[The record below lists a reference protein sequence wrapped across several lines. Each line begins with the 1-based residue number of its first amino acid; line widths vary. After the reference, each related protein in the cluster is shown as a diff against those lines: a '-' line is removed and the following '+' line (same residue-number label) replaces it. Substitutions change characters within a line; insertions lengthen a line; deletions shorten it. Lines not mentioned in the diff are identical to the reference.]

1 MPLVA
6 DIALLAAGGLLL
18 YLGAEWL
25 VKGAAGLARK
35 FGVSPLV
42 VGMTVVAYATSAPE
56 LAVTIRAALAG
67 KSAIALGNAVGSNI
81 ANLGLILGVTALI
94 APPRVAGTL
103 IRREVPMLVLSSL
116 LVPLVLLDGTI
127 SRLEGFALAAGSF
140 AFTAVLLRSRR
151 GTDVVEE
158 AEEAAEEAGAPPG
171 DTKLRLVVIGVVG
184 LGALVLGGDVFVR
197 GAVGL
202 AAAVGMSERVV
213 GLTIVA
219 VGTSLPELAAS
230 LVAAFRGHSDM
241 AVGNIVGSN
250 VFNVLL
256 ILGAAAIL
264 HPVEAPLAS
273 IVVDVGALG
282 VLTLIAAVSLRTA
295 RKLSRLEGALLLL
308 SYAAFLGALVFGVG
322 AS

>member
-1 MPLVA
+1 MPLLA

-67 KSAIALGNAVGSNI
+67 KSAIALGNVVGSNI

-94 APPRVAGTL
+94 APPLISGSL
-103 IRREVPMLVLSSL
+103 IRREVPMLVISTL
-116 LVPLVLLDGTI
+116 LVPIVLLDGSV
-127 SRLEGFALAAGSF
+127 SRIEGFALAGASF
-140 AFTAVLLRSRR
+140 AFTAVLLRSRDS
-151 GTDVVEE
+151 GNAVAE
-158 AEEAAEEAGAPPG
+158 AEEGAEEAGAPPG
-171 DTKLRLVVIGVVG
+171 DTRLRLVIIGLVG
-184 LGALVLGGDVFVR
+184 LAALVLGGDIFVR

-264 HPVEAPLAS
+264 TPVEAPLAS
-273 IVVDVGALG
+273 IYVDVGALG

-295 RKLSRLEGALLLL
+295 RKLSRVEGALLLL
-308 SYAAFLGALVFGVG
+308 SYAAFLAALVFGLG
-322 AS
+322 T